1 MKHLI
6 IPDNLND
13 YIREAMK
20 TFWDTRAVQ
29 SDKQQESGGH
39 DQGNRSAVTGG
50 KQLDGFVNFI
60 CEILK
65 VNGIP
70 QNCIYADKNLEL
82 PGYYRPNKKWDLLVV
97 KDNILVIAIE
107 FKSQIGPSFG
117 NNFNNR
123 TEEAMGSAL
132 DVWTAYR
139 EGVFGKQNPPWIG
152 YFMLLE
158 DCPRSNEPVKA
169 RSPHFS
175 VLPEFKKASYVER
188 YDIFCHKLLL
198 ERPYSAA
205 CFATTGI
212 DGNQIYYNFPSPD
225 LSLKSFIT
233 SMLGSAALYF

>member
-132 DVWTAYR
+132 DVWTHIEKACSANKILR
-139 EGVFGKQNPPWIG
+139 GLAILCCWKIVLALTNP
-152 YFMLLE
+152 LR
-158 DCPRSNEPVKA
+158 C
-169 RSPHFS
+169 
-175 VLPEFKKASYVER
+175 VLRISASYR
-188 YDIFCHKLLL
+188 
-198 ERPYSAA
+198 
-205 CFATTGI
+205 
-212 DGNQIYYNFPSPD
+212 N
-225 LSLKSFIT
+225 LKRLR
-233 SMLGSAALYF
+233 M